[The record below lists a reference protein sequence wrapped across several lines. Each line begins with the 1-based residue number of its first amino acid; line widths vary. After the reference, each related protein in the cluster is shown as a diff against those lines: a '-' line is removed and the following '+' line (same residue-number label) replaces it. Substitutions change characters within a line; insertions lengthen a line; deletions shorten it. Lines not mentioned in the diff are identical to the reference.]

1 MGSNIRLLQTHIKKI
16 ILISSYPDYKSIHH
30 NLVLSIMA
38 DGKNNHT
45 RKELDTKHDTNTM
58 DDVEFRKWKLKE
70 IHRRTL
76 LPVFDPMWVEHTL
89 AGGLNPPR

>member
-1 MGSNIRLLQTHIKKI
+1 M
-16 ILISSYPDYKSIHH
+16 
-30 NLVLSIMA
+30 MA
-38 DGKNNHT
+38 DGKNNHK
-45 RKELDTKHDTNTM
+45 RKELDTKLHTNTM

-89 AGGLNPPR
+89 GAEAAESLLSELKKCVHQQRKPMLRQLGVLYEGLFVEDIGLP